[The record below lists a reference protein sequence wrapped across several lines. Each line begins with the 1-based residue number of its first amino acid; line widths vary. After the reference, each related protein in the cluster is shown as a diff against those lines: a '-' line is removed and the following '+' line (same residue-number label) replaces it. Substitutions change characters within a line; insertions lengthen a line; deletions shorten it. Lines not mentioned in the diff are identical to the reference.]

1 MFLTSKGSCGSAIAT
16 RFWTSTC
23 AIFGSVPSLN
33 VTVNCMVPSIAETE
47 DMYNMFSTPLTCCSI
62 GSATVS
68 AKVCGSAPGYRA
80 CTTTVGGAIS
90 GYCATGRTV
99 KAMVPNSTV
108 TTEITIA
115 NIGAQ

>member
-16 RFWTSTC
+16 RFLTSTC
-23 AIFGSVPSLN
+23 AIFGSVPNLN
-33 VTVNCMVPSIAETE
+33 VTVNCMVPSMAETE

-68 AKVCGSAPGYRA
+68 ARVFGSAPGNCA

-90 GYCATGRTV
+90 GNCATG
-99 KAMVPNSTV
+99 KMV
-108 TTEITIA
+108 
-115 NIGAQ
+115 